1 MYASSDGR
9 EGTSLSQ
16 QGVDTGCRSVENRL
30 NYVSY
35 NSVYRSESQSE
46 YRLRRL
52 TRSLALWYGRGRHL
66 LYSSPSGPMAHAD
79 ILPRLIALRD
89 EIRRHDYL
97 YYVKDRP
104 EISDSQYDHLFQEL
118 VELERAHPEL
128 VSPDSPSQRV
138 GTPPLTELVKV
149 PHEQP
154 MLSLDSIVDR
164 SEVQAFDQRMKRE
177 LEAPSIEYS
186 VEPKFDGLSVELM
199 YDHGIFTRGATRGDG
214 TTGEDVTVN
223 LRTIRSL
230 PLQLHTQSGLSD
242 HLVVRGEVYMRLD
255 DFQAL
260 NRRVTE
266 RGGDAFANPR
276 NAASGSLR
284 QLDSTI
290 TATRPLVMTC
300 YEIMAQSEPVP
311 PTHWDELE
319 RLSHW
324 GLPVPLPE
332 HRRLCA
338 SIDEV
343 IDFHRETESIRDQL
357 PYEIDGVVVK
367 VNRRDW
373 QDRLGMKSRSP
384 RWAIAYKFTPRKEI
398 TIVQDIA
405 VSVGRTG
412 TLTPVALLKPVEVGG
427 VTISRAT
434 LHNADEV
441 ARKDIRIGD
450 TIKVE
455 RAGDVIP
462 AVAERVPIPGEQRT
476 APFSMPDYCPVC
488 GSSVG
493 REGAYF
499 YCTGQL
505 VCGAQLKGAI
515 EHFASKH
522 ALNIE
527 GLGKKTVAQLVEK
540 GLVRSLADLYRLTN
554 AELLQLEGFADR
566 SATLLLESIAGSKT
580 VSLDRFLM
588 GLGIRQVG
596 QHIAKVL
603 AREFGSLEEIISADR
618 ERFQQIREIGP
629 EISESLVVYWSEP
642 RNRGVIAQLQE
653 SGVQIA
659 PGMATG
665 DRKKFL
671 LAGKTFIFTGEL
683 DHFTRDGAQQAVEA
697 AGARV
702 SSSVSK
708 KTSYLVVGR
717 DPGSKLARARRLGV
731 TILTEQ
737 DFAALIEKDE
747 NGLS

>member
-1 MYASSDGR
+1 
-9 EGTSLSQ
+9 
-16 QGVDTGCRSVENRL
+16 
-30 NYVSY
+30 
-35 NSVYRSESQSE
+35 
-46 YRLRRL
+46 
-52 TRSLALWYGRGRHL
+52 
-66 LYSSPSGPMAHAD
+66 MAHAD
-79 ILPRLIALRD
+79 ILARLIALKD

-104 EISDSQYDHLFQEL
+104 EVSDSHYDRLFREL
-118 VELERAHPEL
+118 IDLEQAYPEL
-128 VSPDSPSQRV
+128 VTPDSPTQRV
-138 GTPPLTELVKV
+138 GAPPLESLIKI

-154 MLSLDSIVDR
+154 MLSLDSIVDQ
-164 SEVQAFDQRMKRE
+164 EEIQAFDQRMKRE
-177 LEAPSIEYS
+177 LETPSVEYS
-186 VEPKFDGLSVELM
+186 AEPKFDGLSVELV
-199 YDHGIFTRGATRGDG
+199 YDHGMFTRGATRGDG

-230 PLQLHTQSGLSD
+230 PLQLQAQSGFPD

-260 NRRVTE
+260 NRRITE
-266 RGGDAFANPR
+266 RGDDAFANPR

-290 TATRPLVMTC
+290 TATRPLVVTC
-300 YEIMAQSEPVP
+300 YEIMALSTPAPFTHWEELEQLARWGIPVP
-311 PTHWDELE
+311 T
-319 RLSHW
+319 
-324 GLPVPLPE
+324 

-338 SIDEV
+338 SIDDV
-343 IDFHRETESIRDQL
+343 IAFHRETESIRDRL
-357 PYEIDGVVVK
+357 LYEIDGVVVK

-373 QDRLGMKSRSP
+373 QHRLGMKSRSP
-384 RWAIAYKFTPRKEI
+384 RWALAYKFTPRKEI
-398 TIVQDIA
+398 TVVQDIV

-450 TIKVE
+450 TVKVE

-462 AVAERVPIPGEQRT
+462 AIAERVPIPNEQRS
-476 APFSMPDYCPVC
+476 APFLIPDHCPVC
-488 GSSVG
+488 GSNVG

-527 GLGKKTVAQLVEK
+527 GLGKKTVAQLVDE
-540 GLVRSLADLYRLTN
+540 GLLRSLADLYRLTK
-554 AELLQLEGFADR
+554 EDLVRLEGFADR
-566 SATLLLESIAGSKT
+566 SATALVESIAGNT
-580 VSLDRFLM
+580 AVSLDRFLM

-603 AREFGSLEEIISADR
+603 AREFTSLEEIMAADR
-618 ERFQQIREIGP
+618 ERLLQIREIGP
-629 EISESLVVYWSEP
+629 EISDSLVAYWSEP
-642 RNRGVIAQLQE
+642 RNREAIAQLQTL
-653 SGVQIA
+653 GLQIA
-659 PGMATG
+659 PGMARG
-665 DRKKFL
+665 DRMESP
-671 LAGKTFIFTGEL
+671 LAGKTFVFTGGL
-683 DHFTRDGAQQAVEA
+683 DHFTRDEAQRAVET

-702 SSSVSK
+702 ASSVSK
-708 KTSYLVVGR
+708 KTSYVVAGR
-717 DPGSKLARARRLGV
+717 DPGSKLDQARTLGV
-731 TILTEQ
+731 SILTEQ
-737 DFAALIEKDE
+737 EFGALIGEEKGQS
-747 NGLS
+747 N

>member
-1 MYASSDGR
+1 
-9 EGTSLSQ
+9 
-16 QGVDTGCRSVENRL
+16 
-30 NYVSY
+30 
-35 NSVYRSESQSE
+35 
-46 YRLRRL
+46 
-52 TRSLALWYGRGRHL
+52 
-66 LYSSPSGPMAHAD
+66 MAHAD

-97 YYVKDRP
+97 YYVKDHP
-104 EISDSQYDHLFQEL
+104 EISDSQYDRLFREL
-118 VELERAHPEL
+118 VELEQAHPEL
-128 VSPDSPSQRV
+128 VTPDSPSQRV
-138 GTPPLTELVKV
+138 GAPPLQELVKV

-154 MLSLDSIVDR
+154 MLSLDSIIEQ
-164 SEVQAFDQRMKRE
+164 SEVEAFDLRMKRE
-177 LEAPSIEYS
+177 LETPSVEYS
-186 VEPKFDGLSVELM
+186 AEPKFDGLSVELM

-230 PLQLHTQSGLSD
+230 PLQLHARSNLPD

-260 NRRVTE
+260 NRRITE
-266 RGGDAFANPR
+266 RGDNAFANPR

-290 TATRPLVMTC
+290 TATRPLVVTC
-300 YEIMAQSEPVP
+300 YEIMAVSTPVP

-319 RLSHW
+319 TLAQW
-324 GLPVPLPE
+324 GLPAPAL
-332 HRRLCA
+332 RRLCA

-343 IDFHRETESIRDQL
+343 MAFHRETESMRDQL

-373 QDRLGMKSRSP
+373 QGRLGMKSRSP

-398 TIVQDIA
+398 TIVQEIV

-450 TIKVE
+450 TVKVE

-462 AVAERVPIPGEQRT
+462 AIAERVPVPGEQRST
-476 APFSMPDYCPVC
+476 PFCMPDHCPVC

-527 GLGKKTVAQLVEK
+527 GLGKKTVAQLVDT
-540 GLVRSLADLYRLTN
+540 GLVRSLADLYRLTS
-554 AELLQLEGFADR
+554 ADLVRLEGFADR

-603 AREFGSLEEIISADR
+603 AREFGSLGEIMSADR

-629 EISESLVVYWSEP
+629 EISQGLVLYWSEP
-642 RNRGVIAQLQE
+642 RNREVITQLQE
-653 SGVQIA
+653 SGVQVA

-665 DRKKFL
+665 DRKQSP
-671 LAGKTFIFTGEL
+671 LAGKTFVFTGGL

-708 KTSYLVVGR
+708 KTSYLVAGR
-717 DPGSKLARARRLGV
+717 DPGSKLDQARTLGV

-737 DFAALIEKDE
+737 EFAALIGEDK

>member
-1 MYASSDGR
+1 
-9 EGTSLSQ
+9 
-16 QGVDTGCRSVENRL
+16 
-30 NYVSY
+30 
-35 NSVYRSESQSE
+35 
-46 YRLRRL
+46 
-52 TRSLALWYGRGRHL
+52 
-66 LYSSPSGPMAHAD
+66 MAHAE
-79 ILPRLIALRD
+79 ILAKLIALRN

-104 EISDSQYDHLFQEL
+104 EISDSQYDRLFRDL
-118 VELERAHPEL
+118 AELEQAHPEL
-128 VSPDSPSQRV
+128 VTPDSPSQRV
-138 GTPPLTELVKV
+138 GAPPLQELVKV

-154 MLSLDSIVDR
+154 MLSLDSIVDE
-164 SEVQAFDQRMKRE
+164 SEVLAFDQRMRRE
-177 LEAPSIEYS
+177 LEALSVEYS
-186 VEPKFDGLSVELM
+186 AEPKFDGLSVELV
-199 YDHGIFTRGATRGDG
+199 YNHGVFTRGATRGDG
-214 TTGEDVTVN
+214 TTGEDVTIN

-230 PLQLHTQSGLSD
+230 PLQLHAKSDHPD

-255 DFQAL
+255 DFQVL
-260 NRRVTE
+260 NRRMTE

-290 TATRPLVMTC
+290 TATRPLVVTC
-300 YEIMAQSEPVP
+300 YEIMALSTPVP

-319 RLSHW
+319 TLAQW
-324 GLPVPLPE
+324 GLPVPT

-338 SIDEV
+338 SINEV
-343 IDFHRETESIRDQL
+343 MTFHHETESIRDQL

-373 QDRLGMKSRSP
+373 QGRLGMKSRSP
-384 RWAIAYKFTPRKEI
+384 RWAIAYKFAPRKEI
-398 TIVQDIA
+398 TVVQAIV

-441 ARKDIRIGD
+441 ARKDIRIND
-450 TIKVE
+450 TVKVE

-462 AVAERVPIPGEQRT
+462 AITERIPVPGEQRSD
-476 APFSMPDYCPVC
+476 PFRMPDHCPVC

-527 GLGKKTVAQLVEK
+527 GLGKKTVAQLVDQ
-540 GLVRSLADLYRLTN
+540 GLVQSLDDLYRLTKDD
-554 AELLQLEGFADR
+554 LVKLDGFADR
-566 SATLLLESIAGSKT
+566 SATLLLGSIAGSKT
-580 VSLDRFLM
+580 VPLDRFLM

-603 AREFGSLEEIISADR
+603 AREFGSLNEILSADR
-618 ERFQQIREIGP
+618 ERLQQIREIGP
-629 EISESLVVYWSEP
+629 EISDSLVAYCAEP
-642 RNRGVIAQLQE
+642 RNRKVITQLQE
-653 SGVQIA
+653 SGVQVA

-665 DRKKFL
+665 DRIKSP
-671 LAGKTFIFTGEL
+671 LAGKTFVFTGGL
-683 DHFTRDGAQQAVEA
+683 DHFSRTDAQQAVEA
-697 AGARV
+697 AGARLA
-702 SSSVSK
+702 SSVSK

-717 DPGSKLARARRLGV
+717 DPGSKLEQARMLGV
-731 TILTEQ
+731 MILTEQ
-737 DFAALIEKDE
+737 EFAALVGKDE
-747 NGLS
+747 KRTS

>member
-1 MYASSDGR
+1 
-9 EGTSLSQ
+9 
-16 QGVDTGCRSVENRL
+16 
-30 NYVSY
+30 
-35 NSVYRSESQSE
+35 
-46 YRLRRL
+46 
-52 TRSLALWYGRGRHL
+52 
-66 LYSSPSGPMAHAD
+66 MAHAD
-79 ILPRLIALRD
+79 ILAKLTTLKN
-89 EIRRHDYL
+89 EIRRHDSL
-97 YYVKDRP
+97 YYVKDQP
-104 EISDSQYDHLFQEL
+104 EISDSQYDRLFREL
-118 VELERAHPEL
+118 LELEQAYPEL
-128 VSPDSPSQRV
+128 VTPDSPSQRV
-138 GTPPLTELVKV
+138 GAPPLAELVKV

-154 MLSLDSIVDR
+154 MLSLDSIVDE
-164 SEVQAFDQRMKRE
+164 SEVQVFDQRMKRE
-177 LEAPSIEYS
+177 LEAPSVEYS
-186 VEPKFDGLSVELM
+186 AEPKFDGLSVELI

-230 PLQLHTQSGLSD
+230 PLQLRAQSSLPH
-242 HLVVRGEVYMRLD
+242 HLVVRGEVYMHLD

-260 NRRVTE
+260 NRRITE
-266 RGGDAFANPR
+266 RGDDAFANPR

-284 QLDSTI
+284 QLDSMI
-290 TATRPLVMTC
+290 TATRPLVVTC
-300 YEIMAQSEPVP
+300 YEIMAVSGSVP

-319 RLSHW
+319 TLAQW
-324 GLPVPLPE
+324 GLPIPDRE
-332 HRRLCA
+332 RRRLCA

-343 IDFHRETESIRDQL
+343 MTFHREMESMRDQL

-367 VNRRDW
+367 VNRRDC
-373 QDRLGMKSRSP
+373 QSRLGMKSRSP
-384 RWAIAYKFTPRKEI
+384 RWAIAYKFAPRKEI
-398 TIVQDIA
+398 TVVQAIV

-441 ARKDIRIGD
+441 ARKDIRVSD
-450 TIKVE
+450 TVKVE

-462 AVAERVPIPGEQRT
+462 AIAERVPIPNEQRN
-476 APFSMPDYCPVC
+476 APFLMPDHCPVC

-493 REGAYF
+493 REGAFF
-499 YCTGQL
+499 YCTGQS

-527 GLGKKTVAQLVEK
+527 GLGKKTVAQLVDQ
-540 GLVRSLADLYRLTN
+540 GQVRSLADLYRLTKDN
-554 AELLQLEGFADR
+554 LVKLEGFADR
-566 SATLLLESIAGSKT
+566 SATLLLESIASSRA

-603 AREFGSLEEIISADR
+603 AREFGSLEEIMSADR

-629 EISESLVVYWSEP
+629 EISESLVAYWSEP
-642 RNRGVIAQLQE
+642 HNREVIAQLQKF
-653 SGVQIA
+653 GVQVA

-665 DRKKFL
+665 DRKTSP
-671 LAGKTFIFTGEL
+671 LAGKTFVFTGGL
-683 DHFTRDGAQQAVEA
+683 DDFTRDDAQRAVEA

-702 SSSVSK
+702 ASSVSK

-717 DPGSKLARARRLGV
+717 DPGAKLDQARTLGV

-737 DFAALIEKDE
+737 EFASLIGKDE
-747 NGLS
+747 KGIS

>member
-1 MYASSDGR
+1 MTHA
-9 EGTSLSQ
+9 EI
-16 QGVDTGCRSVENRL
+16 
-30 NYVSY
+30 
-35 NSVYRSESQSE
+35 
-46 YRLRRL
+46 
-52 TRSLALWYGRGRHL
+52 LAK
-66 LYSSPSGPMAHAD
+66 
-79 ILPRLIALRD
+79 LIALRN

-104 EISDSQYDHLFQEL
+104 EISDSQYDRLFRDL
-118 VELERAHPEL
+118 VELEQAYPEF
-128 VSPDSPSQRV
+128 VTPDSPSQRV
-138 GTPPLTELVKV
+138 GAPPLQELVKV
-149 PHEQP
+149 SHEQP
-154 MLSLDSIVDR
+154 MLSLDSIVDE
-164 SEVQAFDQRMKRE
+164 SEVLAFDQRMKRE
-177 LEAPSIEYS
+177 LEALSVEYS
-186 VEPKFDGLSVELM
+186 AEPKFDGLSVELM
-199 YDHGIFTRGATRGDG
+199 YDQGVFTRGATRGDG

-223 LRTIRSL
+223 LRTVRSL
-230 PLQLHTQSGLSD
+230 PLQLQAQSNIPD

-260 NRRVTE
+260 NRRMTE
-266 RGGDAFANPR
+266 RGVDAFANPR

-284 QLDSTI
+284 QLDSMI
-290 TATRPLVMTC
+290 TATRPLVVTC
-300 YEIMAQSEPVP
+300 YEIMALSTPIP
-311 PTHWDELE
+311 STHWDELE
-319 RLSHW
+319 TLAQW
-324 GLPVPLPE
+324 GLPVPI

-338 SIDEV
+338 SVNDV
-343 IDFHRETESIRDQL
+343 MTFHCETESMRDQL

-373 QDRLGMKSRSP
+373 QGRLGMKSRSP
-384 RWAIAYKFTPRKEI
+384 RWAIAYKFAPRKEF
-398 TIVQDIA
+398 TVVQDIV

-434 LHNADEV
+434 LHNADEI

-450 TIKVE
+450 TVKVE

-462 AVAERVPIPGEQRT
+462 AIAERVPVAGEERT
-476 APFSMPDYCPVC
+476 VAFRMPDHCPVC

-527 GLGKKTVAQLVEK
+527 GLGKKTVAQLVDQ
-540 GLVRSLADLYRLTN
+540 GLVRTLDDLYRLTKDD
-554 AELLQLEGFADR
+554 LVKLDGFADR
-566 SATLLLESIAGSKT
+566 SATLLLESIARSKS
-580 VSLDRFLM
+580 VPLDRFLM

-596 QHIAKVL
+596 QHITKVL
-603 AREFGSLEEIISADR
+603 AREFGSLNDILGADR
-618 ERFQQIREIGP
+618 ERLQQIREIGP
-629 EISESLVVYWSEP
+629 EISDSLVAYCAEP
-642 RNRGVIAQLQE
+642 RNRKVISQLQE
-653 SGVQIA
+653 SGVQVA

-665 DRKKFL
+665 DRMKSP
-671 LAGKTFIFTGEL
+671 LAGKTFVFTGGL
-683 DHFTRDGAQQAVEA
+683 DHFTRTDAQQAVEA

-708 KTSYLVVGR
+708 KTSYVVVGR
-717 DPGSKLARARRLGV
+717 DPGSKLEQARMLEV

-737 DFAALIEKDE
+737 EFASLVGKGEK
-747 NGLS
+747 GLSPQNS

>member
-1 MYASSDGR
+1 
-9 EGTSLSQ
+9 
-16 QGVDTGCRSVENRL
+16 
-30 NYVSY
+30 
-35 NSVYRSESQSE
+35 
-46 YRLRRL
+46 
-52 TRSLALWYGRGRHL
+52 
-66 LYSSPSGPMAHAD
+66 MAHAD
-79 ILPRLIALRD
+79 ILARLIALRA

-97 YYVKDRP
+97 YYSKDRP
-104 EISDSQYDHLFQEL
+104 EISDSQYDRLFREL
-118 VELERAHPEL
+118 VELEQAHPEL
-128 VSPDSPSQRV
+128 VTPDSPSQRV
-138 GTPPLTELVKV
+138 GAPPLQELAKV

-154 MLSLDSIVDR
+154 MLSLDSIVEQ
-164 SEVQAFDQRMKRE
+164 SEVQAFDQRMKRA
-177 LEAPSIEYS
+177 LETPSVEYS
-186 VEPKFDGLSVELM
+186 AEPKFDGLSVELM

-230 PLQLHTQSGLSD
+230 PLQLRAQPGLPD

-260 NRRVTE
+260 NRRMTE
-266 RGGDAFANPR
+266 RGDDAFANPR

-290 TATRPLVMTC
+290 TATRPLVVTC
-300 YEIMAQSEPVP
+300 YEIMALSGPVP

-319 RLSHW
+319 TLAQWS
-324 GLPVPLPE
+324 LPAPE
-332 HRRLCA
+332 LRRLCA

-343 IDFHRETESIRDQL
+343 MAFHRETESMRDQL

-373 QDRLGMKSRSP
+373 RGRLGMKSRSP
-384 RWAIAYKFTPRKEI
+384 RWAIAYKFKPRKEI
-398 TIVQDIA
+398 TIVQDIV

-450 TIKVE
+450 TVKVE

-462 AVAERVPIPGEQRT
+462 AIAERVTVPGEQRSP
-476 APFSMPDYCPVC
+476 PFYMPNHCPVC
-488 GSSVG
+488 GSNVG

-515 EHFASKH
+515 EHFASKQ
-522 ALNIE
+522 ALTIE
-527 GLGKKTVAQLVEK
+527 GLGKNTVAQLVDER
-540 GLVRSLADLYRLTN
+540 LVRSLADLYRLTK
-554 AELLQLEGFADR
+554 ADLVALKGFADR

-603 AREFGSLEEIISADR
+603 AREFGSLEEIMSADR

-642 RNRGVIAQLQE
+642 HNREVIAQLLE
-653 SGVQIA
+653 SGIRVA

-665 DRKKFL
+665 DRRKSP
-671 LAGKTFIFTGEL
+671 LAEKTFVFTGGL
-683 DHFTRDGAQQAVEA
+683 DHFTRNGAQQAVEA

-708 KTSYLVVGR
+708 KTSYLVVGQ
-717 DPGSKLARARRLGV
+717 DPGSKLDQARTLGV

-737 DFAALIEKDE
+737 EFAALIGEDEK
-747 NGLS
+747 GLN

>member
-1 MYASSDGR
+1 M
-9 EGTSLSQ
+9 
-16 QGVDTGCRSVENRL
+16 V
-30 NYVSY
+30 
-35 NSVYRSESQSE
+35 
-46 YRLRRL
+46 
-52 TRSLALWYGRGRHL
+52 
-66 LYSSPSGPMAHAD
+66 HAD
-79 ILPRLIALRD
+79 ILTRLIALRD

-104 EISDSQYDHLFQEL
+104 EISDSRYDHLFREL
-118 VELERAHPEL
+118 VELEQAHPEL
-128 VSPDSPSQRV
+128 VTPDSPSQRV
-138 GTPPLTELVKV
+138 GAPPLEELVKV

-154 MLSLDSIVDR
+154 MLSLDSITDQ

-177 LEAPSIEYS
+177 LDTLTVEFSA
-186 VEPKFDGLSVELM
+186 EPKFDGLSVELI
-199 YDHGIFTRGATRGDG
+199 YDHGVFIRGATRGDG
-214 TTGEDVTVN
+214 MTGEDVTVN

-230 PLQLHTQSGLSD
+230 PLQLHVQSGLPD

-255 DFQAL
+255 DFQAF
-260 NRRVTE
+260 NRRITE
-266 RGGDAFANPR
+266 QGNDAFANPR

-290 TATRPLVMTC
+290 TATRPLVVTC
-300 YEIMAQSEPVP
+300 YEIMAASTPVP

-319 RLSHW
+319 TLAQW
-324 GLPVPLPE
+324 GLPTPVL
-332 HRRLCA
+332 RQRCA

-343 IDFHRETESIRDQL
+343 MTFHRETESMRDQL
-357 PYEIDGVVVK
+357 LYEIDGVVVK

-373 QDRLGMKSRSP
+373 QCRLGMKSRSP

-398 TIVQDIA
+398 TIVRDIV

-412 TLTPVALLKPVEVGG
+412 TLTPVALLNPVEVGG

-441 ARKDIRIGD
+441 TRKDIRIGD
-450 TIKVE
+450 TVKVE

-462 AVAERVPIPGEQRT
+462 AIAERVLVPGEQRNT
-476 APFSMPDYCPVC
+476 PFCMPDHCPVC

-505 VCGAQLKGAI
+505 VCAAQLKGAI

-527 GLGKKTVAQLVEK
+527 GLGKKTVAQLVGE
-540 GLVRSLADLYRLTN
+540 GLVRSHADLYRLTN
-554 AELLQLEGFADR
+554 ADLVRLEGFADR
-566 SATLLLESIAGSKT
+566 SATLLVESIAGSKT

-603 AREFGSLEEIISADR
+603 AREFGSLDEIMSADR

-629 EISESLVVYWSEP
+629 EISESLIAYWSEP
-642 RNRGVIAQLQE
+642 RNREVIVQLQE
-653 SGVQIA
+653 SGVQVA

-665 DRKKFL
+665 DRKKSPL
-671 LAGKTFIFTGEL
+671 TGKTFVFTGGL
-683 DHFTRDGAQQAVEA
+683 NHFTRDGAQQAVEA

-708 KTSYLVVGR
+708 KTSYLVVGQES
-717 DPGSKLARARRLGV
+717 GSKLDQARTLGV

-737 DFAALIEKDE
+737 EFAALIGKNEK
-747 NGLS
+747 GIS

>member
-1 MYASSDGR
+1 
-9 EGTSLSQ
+9 
-16 QGVDTGCRSVENRL
+16 
-30 NYVSY
+30 
-35 NSVYRSESQSE
+35 
-46 YRLRRL
+46 
-52 TRSLALWYGRGRHL
+52 
-66 LYSSPSGPMAHAD
+66 MAHAD
-79 ILPRLIALRD
+79 ILARLIALRA

-97 YYVKDRP
+97 YYSKDCP
-104 EISDSQYDHLFQEL
+104 EISDSQYDRLFREL
-118 VELERAHPEL
+118 VELEQAHPEL
-128 VSPDSPSQRV
+128 VTPDSPSQRV
-138 GTPPLTELVKV
+138 GAPPLQELAKV

-154 MLSLDSIVDR
+154 MLSLDSIVDQ
-164 SEVQAFDQRMKRE
+164 SEVQAFDQRMKRA
-177 LEAPSIEYS
+177 LETPSVEYS
-186 VEPKFDGLSVELM
+186 AEPKFDGLSVELM

-230 PLQLHTQSGLSD
+230 PLQLHAQSGLPD

-260 NRRVTE
+260 NRRMTE
-266 RGGDAFANPR
+266 RGDDAFANPR

-290 TATRPLVMTC
+290 TATRPLVVTC
-300 YEIMAQSEPVP
+300 YEIMALSRPVP

-319 RLSHW
+319 TLAQW
-324 GLPVPLPE
+324 GLPAPVL
-332 HRRLCA
+332 RRLCV

-343 IDFHRETESIRDQL
+343 MAFHRETESMRDQL

-373 QDRLGMKSRSP
+373 QGRLGTKSRSP
-384 RWAIAYKFTPRKEI
+384 RWAIAYKFRPRKEI
-398 TIVQDIA
+398 TIVQDIV

-450 TIKVE
+450 TVKVE

-462 AVAERVPIPGEQRT
+462 AIAERVPVPGEQRST
-476 APFSMPDYCPVC
+476 PFYMPNHCPVC

-527 GLGKKTVAQLVEK
+527 GLGKNTVAQLVDER
-540 GLVRSLADLYRLTN
+540 LVRSLADLYRLTK
-554 AELLQLEGFADR
+554 ADLVALEGFADR

-603 AREFGSLEEIISADR
+603 AREFGSLEEIMSADR

-642 RNRGVIAQLQE
+642 HNREVITQLQE
-653 SGVQIA
+653 SGVQVA

-665 DRKKFL
+665 DRRKSP
-671 LAGKTFIFTGEL
+671 LAGKTFVFTGGL

-708 KTSYLVVGR
+708 KTSYLVVGQ
-717 DPGSKLARARRLGV
+717 DPGSKLDQARTLGV

-737 DFAALIEKDE
+737 EFAALIGEDEK
-747 NGLS
+747 GLN